1 MIKIDRRKFIKCS
14 LAAAGC
20 TLAPKFLTES
30 NPLNFIPEA
39 YAQTRA
45 TDLSRVEAMYY
56 KKLDYKEVECE
67 LCPRKCK
74 VGNKERGY
82 CGVRENEEGTYYTLV
97 HSRVCSA
104 GVDPIEKK
112 PFFHY
117 LPGTK
122 SFSIATAGC
131 NMNCKFCQNWQIS
144 QVRPEQVDNY
154 YLPPEAVARYAKDN
168 NCVSIAYTYSEPIV
182 FYEYMLDCAK
192 KGHELGIKSVVVT
205 AGYIEHDP
213 LVELCRNLDAVKV
226 DFKGFTEKY
235 YKEVCSCELK
245 PIMDVLVDLKKIGIW
260 YELVYLMVPTLNDDM
275 KDIKR
280 MCEWMKADL
289 GTDVPLHF
297 TRFHPMYLL
306 KNLPP
311 TPVSSLEKAHQIAL
325 ETGLNYVYV
334 GNVPGH
340 QAENTYCHKCKEIVV
355 GRIGYTITQMNI
367 LDGKCKF
374 CGQKIPGVWG

>member
-1 MIKIDRRKFIKCS
+1 MKLNRRKFIKCS

-20 TLAPKFLTES
+20 ALAPKFLTGS
-30 NPLNFIPEA
+30 DPLNFIPQA

-45 TDLSRVEAMYY
+45 TDLSHVEALYY

-117 LPGTK
+117 LPGTR

-154 YLPPEAVARYAKDN
+154 YLPPDAVARYAKAN
-168 NCVSIAYTYSEPIV
+168 NCVSIAYTYSEPII
-182 FYEYMLDCAK
+182 FYEYMLDCARA
-192 KGHELGIKSVVVT
+192 GHDYGLKSVIIT

-213 LVELCRNLDAVKV
+213 LVELCKNLDAVKI
-226 DFKGFTEKY
+226 DFKAFTDKY
-235 YKEVCSCELK
+235 YREVCSCELK
-245 PIMDVLVDLKKIGIW
+245 PIMDVLVELKKIGIW
-260 YELVYLMVPTLNDDM
+260 YEIVYLMVPTLNDDM
-275 KDIKR
+275 KDIKK
-280 MCEWMKADL
+280 MCEWMKKEL
-289 GTDVPLHF
+289 GTDVPIHF
-297 TRFHPMYLL
+297 SRFHPTYLM

-311 TPVSSLEKAHQIAL
+311 TPVSSLERAHQIAL
-325 ETGLNYVYV
+325 ETGLNYVYI
-334 GNVPGH
+334 GNVAGH
-340 QAENTYCHKCKEIVV
+340 NAENTYCHKCKEIVV
-355 GRIGYTITQMNI
+355 GRIGYTITQMN
-367 LDGKCKF
+367 LNDGKCKF
-374 CGQKIPGVWG
+374 CGEPIPGVWG